1 MAEAGSSKHYE
12 TRKNRTREGGVE
24 AGSSRYCETGREEE
38 GGGWGQARAGTA
50 KLGARRRYC
59 GGEVER
65 AVQPA
70 AQQAAAAFV
79 QAQRVDGL
87 LVVAGAVQQLA
98 AAQQVPHL
106 KLRAARHRTKT
117 A

>member
-1 MAEAGSSKHYE
+1 MEAGSSKRYE
-12 TRKNRTREGGVE
+12 TRKNRTR
-24 AGSSRYCETGREEE
+24 
-38 GGGWGQARAGTA
+38 
-50 KLGARRRYC
+50 
-59 GGEVER
+59 EVER

-106 KLRAARHRTKT
+106 KLRAARHRTNT